1 MIRKWMRERLV
12 RLMIIISEFSIDS
25 NEKNVSFEVLFEKE
39 RDDEDDDERNDKSII
54 NAFISS
60 VRSESSSE

>member
-1 MIRKWMRERLV
+1 M

-39 RDDEDDDERNDKSII
+39 RDDVNENEKSDKSII
-54 NAFISS
+54 KAFISS
-60 VRSESSSE
+60 IRSISKSSSE